1 LSILGKTLFSEP
13 VRKREKIGAGIGRSM
28 RDHLER
34 RETLEQRVEREWKS
48 VRCPHGE
55 GRVRLMCEWKVIAVE
70 GRILKKELTLIDCH
84 HPPLARFGG
93 ESCGWDCMKVV
104 SR

>member
-1 LSILGKTLFSEP
+1 
-13 VRKREKIGAGIGRSM
+13 M

-34 RETLEQRVEREWKS
+34 RGTLEQRVEREWKS

-84 HPPLARFGG
+84 HPRWSLFGG
-93 ESCGWDCMKVV
+93 EGCQWECEQGVTRQKGSSLDTKQ
-104 SR
+104 RPR